1 MSTTKQTK
9 PNANQRAALRE
20 QRERQAAA
28 QRRLSRIVRTTW
40 IAGITAIAV
49 LIGVMV
55 WAVAGN
61 RSATPAPSSGAVVAP
76 ANATDTG
83 ALRFGTGGV
92 GQVGQNDQDVHG
104 SVEFSRASGGR
115 QCRGSCAGSG
125 GKSGRRR
132 G

>member
-61 RSATPAPSSGAVVAP
+61 RSATPDPRAGRWWRRPTPPTPARCASAPGP
-76 ANATDTG
+76 
-83 ALRFGTGGV
+83 
-92 GQVGQNDQDVHG
+92 
-104 SVEFSRASGGR
+104 
-115 QCRGSCAGSG
+115 
-125 GKSGRRR
+125 
-132 G
+132 